1 MRVICLL
8 AVAACGGAPPA
19 AKPASPPQNS
29 AAPAPAPES
38 NDADKLL
45 HGHPTTADFDALVQ
59 AFPSLS
65 AARRSA
71 IAALGTTRDAPIH
84 VPSIEYEYTWVA
96 KIACNGGEGKVSMQA
111 LTSGPSGQLDLLSF
125 TCPDD
130 ASEHS
135 AYFDFSD
142 DPQEKQMQKELGGG
156 N

>member
-19 AKPASPPQNS
+19 ARPTSPPQNA
-29 AAPAPAPES
+29 AAPAQQP
-38 NDADKLL
+38 NDADKLV
-45 HGHPTTADFDALVQ
+45 HGHPTPADFDALVEQ
-59 AFPSLS
+59 FPSLS

-84 VPSIEYEYTWVA
+84 VPAIGYEYTWVA

-130 ASEHS
+130 TSEHT

-142 DPQEKQMQKELGGG
+142 DPQEKAMQAEFGSG